1 MLDSNI
7 IWWSVMVIVGTGVA
21 LCFALAVRIVLR
33 GLAFLQVSTA
43 SGWNSDET
51 AAAQFIGLLDEAA
64 TSMVV
69 HDDGNKMEGSIY
81 ENEEVVDAVRRKLSD
96 NRHFRLSCHFN
107 FDASLRFTS
116 ELAGCDGVRIEVG
129 NGTRPDDDIHYKI
142 IDGGLKAHVSHHE
155 LDSRERWYKV
165 IDCSGVPRRLLAHVT
180 DVLLGRYKKHAMD
193 LGVWVAP

>member
-7 IWWSVMVIVGTGVA
+7 IWWSVIIIVGTGVA
-21 LCFALAVRIVLR
+21 LCFALAVRIVYR

-51 AAAQFIGLLDEAA
+51 AAAQFIGLLDEAE

-69 HDDGNKMEGSIY
+69 HDDGNEMKGSIY
-81 ENEEVVDAVRRKLSD
+81 ENAKVVDAVRQKLSD
-96 NRHFRLSCHFN
+96 NRGFRLSCHFN

-129 NGTRPDDDIHYKI
+129 NDARPEDDIHYKI
-142 IDGGLKAHVSHHE
+142 IDGGRKAHVSHHE

-180 DVLLGRYKKHAMD
+180 DVLLRRYKKHAMD